1 MQELYYIS
9 ESATLTLTKDTGIS
23 ETWTGIDNLIVCS
36 SLYEITAFSG
46 SEQVVAFPINNT
58 NIYYDIKAI
67 NNVPQQQPL
76 EPFTTVASYFS
87 IKSIIETDL
96 TSCIYYIT
104 SSTVSIS
111 GSAEPTTLFFSPP
124 AEDTYTFE
132 VIGTGKYDSY
142 LYVGD
147 LTTESPTPE
156 VGDSLVNV
164 SGSNQ
169 GVSASVYLS
178 ASHNYSVYMTIIGYY
193 TP

>member
-9 ESATLTLTKDTGIS
+9 ESATLTLLTDTGIRQQ
-23 ETWTGIDNLIVCS
+23 WTGINNLIVCS

-58 NIYYDIKAI
+58 NLYYDVNAI
-67 NNVPQQQPL
+67 NIPPPIDSGSYAAL
-76 EPFTTVASYFS
+76 TTYFS
-87 IKSIIETDL
+87 IQDIISTDL
-96 TSCIYYIT
+96 SSCSFYIT

-111 GSAEPTTLFFSPP
+111 GSTDPATLFFSPP
-124 AEDTYTFE
+124 AENTYTFK
-132 VIGTGKYDSY
+132 VTGSGKYDSY

-147 LTTESPTPE
+147 LSIESLTPE
-156 VGDSLVNV
+156 VGYSLVYV

-178 ASHNYSVYMTIIGYY
+178 ASHNYSVYMTIIGDYA
-193 TP
+193 P